1 MPWSDSAAAPPPLA
15 GMRVLDLTRVVSGP
29 FCTMLLGDLG
39 ADVVKVEER
48 GRGDESRTYGPPFQG
63 GESAYF
69 LSVNRNKR
77 GIALDLKAAE
87 GRATALV
94 LAAKADVVVET
105 FRPGA
110 LDRLGLGWAALHAA
124 NPRVILC
131 SITGFGSDGRDAAC
145 PGYDLIVQGEAGIM
159 GITGQPDGPPTK
171 VGTSVADLVTG
182 LYASQAILAALR
194 RRDASGQGLRVEL
207 AMMDAL
213 ASLLTFNAGI
223 WFATGKDPARR
234 GNAHATIVPYE
245 TFEAADGW
253 VNIGVANDKFWALF
267 CDAAECLDLRDDPR
281 FATATARLENRAA
294 LLALLVPVIR
304 RRTRDDWVARLSSA
318 GVPCGGIRSVGEVC
332 TAPQLVERGMVLE
345 AQHPAAGRTRS
356 LASPARFDGAPPP
369 APRPAPMLGQHQ
381 GEVMRDWLGPGA

>member
-1 MPWSDSAAAPPPLA
+1 MPWSDPGAAPPPLA
-15 GMRVLDLTRVVSGP
+15 GVRVLDLTRVVSGP
-29 FCTMLLGDLG
+29 YCTMLLGDLG
-39 ADVVKVEER
+39 ADVVKVEEP

-77 GIALDLKAAE
+77 GIALDLKSAE
-87 GRATALV
+87 GRATALA
-94 LAAKADVVVET
+94 LAAKADVAVEN

-124 NPRVILC
+124 NPRLVLC
-131 SITGFGSDGRDAAC
+131 SITGFGSDGPEAAR

-171 VGTSVADLVTG
+171 VGTSIADLVTG
-182 LYASQAILAALR
+182 LYASQAVLAALR
-194 RRDASGQGLRVEL
+194 RRDATGRGLRVEV
-207 AMMDAL
+207 AMLDAL

-223 WFATGKDPARR
+223 WFATGKDPVRR

-281 FATATARLENRAA
+281 FAAATARVENRAA
-294 LLALLVPVIR
+294 LLERLVPLIR
-304 RRTRDDWVARLSSA
+304 TRKRDDWVALLSAA
-318 GVPCGGIRSVGEVC
+318 GVPCGAIRNVGEVC
-332 TAPQLVERGMVLE
+332 TAPQLTTRGMVLE
-345 AQHPAAGRTRS
+345 AQHPMAGRTRS
-356 LASPARFDGAPPP
+356 LASPVRFDGVPPP
-369 APRPAPMLGQHQ
+369 APRPAPMLGEHRD
-381 GEVMRDWLGPGA
+381 EVMRDWLDSDA

>member
-1 MPWSDSAAAPPPLA
+1 MPCSDAPRPLA
-15 GMRVLDLTRVVSGP
+15 GVRVLDLTRVVSGP

-39 ADVVKVEER
+39 ADVVKVEEP

-77 GIALDLKAAE
+77 GITLDLKTQE
-87 GRATALV
+87 GRETALA
-94 LAAKADVVVET
+94 LAAQADVVVEN

-110 LDRLGLGWAALHAA
+110 LDRLGLGWEALRLA
-124 NPRVILC
+124 NPRVVLC
-131 SITGFGSDGRDAAC
+131 SITGFGREGPEADR

-159 GITGQPDGPPTK
+159 GITGAPDGPPTK

-182 LYASQAILAALR
+182 LYASQAVLAALR
-194 RRDASGQGLRVEL
+194 LRDTTGAGQRVEV
-207 AMMDAL
+207 AMLDAL

-223 WFATGKDPARR
+223 YFATGRDPVRR

-267 CDAAECLDLRDDPR
+267 CEAAGCAELLDDAR
-281 FATATARLENRAA
+281 FARATARVENRAA
-294 LLALLVPVIR
+294 LMDVLAPLIR
-304 RRTRDDWVARLSSA
+304 ARPRDEWVARLSAA
-318 GVPCGGIRSVGEVC
+318 GVPSGAIRAVGEVC
-332 TAPQLVERGMVLE
+332 GAPQLTERGMVLE
-345 AQHPAAGRTRS
+345 ALHPAAGVTRS
-356 LASPARFDGAPPP
+356 LASPARFGGEPPP
-369 APRPAPMLGQHQ
+369 APLPAPMLGQHQ
-381 GEVMRDWLGPGA
+381 DEVLRDWLGVRA

>member
-1 MPWSDSAAAPPPLA
+1 MPWSDPAAAPPPLA
-15 GMRVLDLTRVVSGP
+15 GVRVLDLTRVVSGP

-48 GRGDESRTYGPPFQG
+48 SRGDESQTYGPPFHG

-94 LAAKADVVVET
+94 LAAKADVVVEN

-131 SITGFGSDGRDAAC
+131 SITGFGSDGRDAAR

-194 RRDASGQGLRVEL
+194 RRDASGHGLRVEL

-213 ASLLTFNAGI
+213 ASLLTFNAVI

-281 FATATARLENRAA
+281 FATATARVENRAA
-294 LLALLVPVIR
+294 LLALLVPVI

-369 APRPAPMLGQHQ
+369 APRPAPMLGQLQ